1 VNELWDMRNFRNLDI
16 WKDAIDIAVETYE
29 ATQDFPK
36 EEEFGLKSQLRRAS
50 VSISFNIAEGS
61 SRSSDREYVRFLE
74 IAEGSAFEVETQLIV
89 STRVRVLASI
99 KSEKLMQQI
108 QSLQRRINSLI
119 QKIRKDMN

>member
-1 VNELWDMRNFRNLDI
+1 MRNFRNLDI
-16 WKDAIDIAVETYE
+16 WKDAIDIAVEIYE
-29 ATQDFPK
+29 STQDFPK

-89 STRVRVLASI
+89 STRVKVLASR
-99 KSEKLMQQI
+99 KSEKLMQLI

-119 QKIRKDMN
+119 QKIRKDMT

>member
-1 VNELWDMRNFRNLDI
+1 MRNFRNLDI

-89 STRVRVLASI
+89 STRVRVSI

>member
-1 VNELWDMRNFRNLDI
+1 MRNFRNLDI
-16 WKDAIDIAVETYE
+16 WKDAIDTAVDIYN
-29 ATQDFPK
+29 ATQDFPR

-89 STRVRVLASI
+89 STRVSVLASR

-119 QKIRKDMN
+119 QKIRKDMT